1 MAQGRGLHLLTAS
14 PPEVCPWPGDRR
26 WVYSITFD
34 EALSDL
40 HRCTV
45 PIMERLGVPGHV
57 EAVVGQLGQVRQVG
71 QSSYN
76 GMRHMGPAEL
86 RDLLARGWGVGNH
99 SWSHGAVTAET
110 AELEVGQARV
120 VLEEAIGAPV
130 TVYCAPGSNANM
142 NPEALAACRR
152 HGYLGAMS
160 ITDALNRSQ
169 AEDLL
174 WLNRTFLHHVGYGPF
189 FSAFDPFRNLA
200 FARRE
205 GGWVIDYLHCPLE
218 APVHPNKDCSAA
230 QLQERL
236 ETVLGEGGEDV
247 WLTPVEAPQEYRYLR
262 RQVRIEPVPPA
273 PAGTPGG
280 SGGPGQAE
288 PGASYLLS
296 APDLPPAV
304 TRRTVTLAL
313 PPETRT
319 ATLDGSP
326 ASLSRRAG
334 RLLLDVDLSMPRR
347 LTLLSGPG
355 PHS

>member
-57 EAVVGQLGQVRQVG
+57 EVVVGQMGQVRRVG

-86 RDLLARGWGVGNH
+86 RDLLGPGLGDWQPLLVARRG
-99 SWSHGAVTAET
+99 HG
-110 AELEVGQARV
+110 GDG
-120 VLEEAIGAPV
+120 GAGGG
-130 TVYCAPGSNANM
+130 AGPGGAGGGHRGPGDGLLRPGEQRNM
-142 NPEALAACRR
+142 NPGALAACRR

-160 ITDALNRSQ
+160 ITDALNRPQ
-169 AEDLL
+169 ADDLL
-174 WLNRTFLHHVGYGPF
+174 WLNRTFLHHEGYGPF

-200 FARRE
+200 YARRE

-236 ETVLGEGGEDV
+236 ETVLAEGGDEV

-273 PAGTPGG
+273 PGETP
-280 SGGPGQAE
+280 GGPGQAE
-288 PGASYLLS
+288 AGASYLLS

-326 ASLSRRAG
+326 VPLSRRAG
-334 RLLLDVDLSMPRR
+334 RLLLDVDLSTPRR

-355 PHS
+355 PRS